1 MPTAREGAIVAPQ
14 RATSLAAWDTGTAMD
29 LAYLAEWANLL
40 IRWLHLVAGIA
51 WIGTSFYF
59 IGLDNQLDPPRDGNP
74 RVTGEQWSIH
84 GGGFYHKQKYAVA
97 PERLPEKLHWFK
109 WEAYWTW
116 ISGFSLFVLIYW
128 GSASTYLVDPQVL
141 DMAPWVAV
149 LVSAAMLAGGWVV
162 YDLICRS
169 TWAEDETKL
178 SIAMVGL
185 LVVAAFVACHLFSG
199 RGAFLQVGAMTGTIM
214 VANVAMVIMPGQKK
228 MVAAMQAGQEPDPK
242 YGRWGKQRSVH
253 NTYLTLPVLFLMISP
268 HYPMTWSHPF
278 NWVILLAVAL
288 AGALVRQYFVS
299 RQFGRNPIILPAAA
313 TAVVVGL
320 MVVLRPAPA
329 PSLAGV
335 EVPTMAEVQAI
346 SANHCAGCHAARP
359 TFEGIAVAPKGV
371 MLETPQQL
379 RRWAQAMRQQ
389 VQTEAMP
396 PGNLTEMTAEER
408 TKILAWIAAGAP
420 AQ

>member
-1 MPTAREGAIVAPQ
+1 
-14 RATSLAAWDTGTAMD
+14 MD

-40 IRWLHLVAGIA
+40 IRWLHLITGIA

-74 RVTGEQWSIH
+74 RVKGEQWSIH

-97 PERLPEKLHWFK
+97 PAELPEKLHWFK

-116 ISGFSLFVLIYW
+116 ISGFTLFVLIYW
-128 GSASTYLVDPQVL
+128 GNASTYLIDPQVL
-141 DMAPWVAV
+141 DMSPAVAV
-149 LVSAAMLAGGWVV
+149 AISAAMLAGGWVV

-169 TWAEDETKL
+169 KFAEDETKL
-178 SIAMVGL
+178 SIAMVAL
-185 LVVAAFVACHLFSG
+185 LVVVAILACHIFSG

-214 VANVAMVIMPGQKK
+214 VANVAMVIMPGQRK
-228 MVAAMQAGQEPDPK
+228 MVAAMREGRDPDPK

-268 HYPMTWSHPF
+268 HYPLTWSHPL
-278 NWVILLAVAL
+278 NWLVLLAIAL

-299 RQFGRNPIILPAAA
+299 RQFGRNPILLPVVA
-313 TAVVVGL
+313 TAVIVGL
-320 MVVLRPAPA
+320 MVLLRPAPA

-335 EVPTMAEVQAI
+335 AVPTVAEVQAI
-346 SANHCAGCHAARP
+346 AASHCASCHAARP
-359 TFEGIAVAPKGV
+359 TFDGIAVAPKGV
-371 MLETPQQL
+371 MLETPAQL
-379 RRWAQAMRQQ
+379 RRWAQATRQQ

-396 PGNLTEMTAEER
+396 PGNMTDMTAEER
-408 TKILAWIAAGAP
+408 AKILAWIAAGAP
-420 AQ
+420 LQ

>member
-1 MPTAREGAIVAPQ
+1 LHRHAQ
-14 RATSLAAWDTGTAMD
+14 HATGIPELMD

-40 IRWLHLVAGIA
+40 IRWLHLIAGIA

-74 RVTGEQWSIH
+74 RVKGEQWSIH

-97 PERLPEKLHWFK
+97 PAELPDTLHWFK

-116 ISGFSLFVLIYW
+116 ISGFALFVLIYW
-128 GSASTYLVDPQVL
+128 ANASTYLVDPGVL
-141 DMAPWVAV
+141 DLAPWLAV
-149 LVSAAMLAGGWVV
+149 LLSAALLGGGWVV

-169 TWAEDETKL
+169 RFGEDETKL
-178 SIAMVGL
+178 SIAMIGL
-185 LVVAAFVACHLFSG
+185 LVIAAFVACHLFSG

-214 VANVAMVIMPGQKK
+214 VANVAMVIIPGQRK
-228 MVAAMQAGQEPDPK
+228 MIAAMRAGQEPDPK

-268 HYPMTWSHPF
+268 HYPITWSGPW
-278 NWVILLAVAL
+278 NWVVLLAITL

-299 RQFGRNPIILPAAA
+299 RQFGRNPLVLPAVA
-313 TAVVVGL
+313 TVVVVGL
-320 MVVLRPAPA
+320 MVALKPARGPD
-329 PSLAGV
+329 LAGGDM
-335 EVPTMAEVQAI
+335 PTFAEVQAI
-346 SANHCAGCHAARP
+346 AASHCAACHAARP
-359 TFEGIAVAPKGV
+359 TFDGIAAAPKGV
-371 MLETPQQL
+371 MLETPAQL

-396 PGNLTEMTAEER
+396 PGNLTDITPEER
-408 TKILAWIAAGAP
+408 RKLLAWIAGGAKVD
-420 AQ
+420 

>member
-1 MPTAREGAIVAPQ
+1 
-14 RATSLAAWDTGTAMD
+14 MD
-29 LAYLAEWANLL
+29 AAYLAEWANLL
-40 IRWLHLVAGIA
+40 IRWLHLITGIA

-74 RVTGEQWSIH
+74 RVKGEQWSIH

-97 PERLPEKLHWFK
+97 PAQLPEKLHWFK

-116 ISGFSLFVLIYW
+116 ISGFTLFVLIYW
-128 GSASTYLVDPQVL
+128 GNASTYLIDPQVMDL
-141 DMAPWVAV
+141 SPAVAV
-149 LVSAAMLAGGWVV
+149 AISAAMLAGGWVV

-169 TWAEDETKL
+169 KFGEDETKL
-178 SIAMVGL
+178 SIAMVVL
-185 LVVAAFVACHLFSG
+185 LVVVAILACHIFSG

-268 HYPMTWSHPF
+268 HYPLTWSHPL
-278 NWVILLAVAL
+278 NWLVLLAIAL

-299 RQFGRNPIILPAAA
+299 RQFGRNPILLPVVA
-313 TAVVVGL
+313 TAVIVGL
-320 MVVLRPAPA
+320 MVLLRPAPA

-335 EVPTMAEVQAI
+335 AVPSVAEVQAI
-346 SANHCAGCHAARP
+346 SASHCASCHAARP
-359 TFEGIAVAPKGV
+359 TFDGIAAAPKGV
-371 MLETPQQL
+371 MLETPAQL

-396 PGNLTEMTAEER
+396 PGNMTDMTAEER
-408 TKILAWIAAGAP
+408 AKILAWIAAGAP
-420 AQ
+420 LQ

>member
-1 MPTAREGAIVAPQ
+1 
-14 RATSLAAWDTGTAMD
+14 MD

-40 IRWLHLVAGIA
+40 IRWLHLITGIA

-59 IGLDNQLDPPRDGNP
+59 ISLDNQLDPPRDGNP
-74 RVTGEQWSIH
+74 RVKGEQWSIH

-97 PERLPEKLHWFK
+97 PAELPEKLHWFK

-116 ISGFSLFVLIYW
+116 ISGFTLFVLIYW
-128 GSASTYLVDPQVL
+128 GNASTYLIDPQVMDL
-141 DMAPWVAV
+141 SPAVAV
-149 LVSAAMLAGGWVV
+149 AISAAMLAGGWVV

-169 TWAEDETKL
+169 KFGEDERKL
-178 SIAMVGL
+178 SIAMVVL
-185 LVVAAFVACHLFSG
+185 LVVAAFVACHIFSG

-214 VANVAMVIMPGQKK
+214 VANVAMVIMPGQRK

-268 HYPMTWSHPF
+268 HYPMTWSHEW
-278 NWVILLAVAL
+278 NWVVLLAIAL

-299 RQFGRNPIILPAAA
+299 RQFGRNPILLPVAA
-313 TAVVVGL
+313 TAVIVGL
-320 MVVLRPAPA
+320 MVLLRPAPG

-335 EVPTMAEVQAI
+335 EVPTVAEVQAI
-346 SANHCAGCHAARP
+346 SASHCASCHAARP
-359 TFEGIAVAPKGV
+359 SFDGIAVAPKGV
-371 MLETPQQL
+371 MLETPAQL

-396 PGNLTEMTAEER
+396 PGNMTDMTAEER
-408 TKILAWIAAGAP
+408 AKILAWIAAGAP
-420 AQ
+420 LQ